1 MADLKQIL
9 LSIPQPTESE
19 LATPPAGERC
29 QSLRCKGMYTNMGQ
43 PEGTRVTGDGHFW
56 CAKTQ
61 RVFGPDDQYV
71 GDGECRHEGRAC
83 YESGR

>member
-1 MADLKQIL
+1 MADLNQIL
-9 LSIPQPTESE
+9 MNIVQPTAAD
-19 LATPPAGERC
+19 LAAPLAGERC

-71 GDGECRHEGRAC
+71 GDGECRH
-83 YESGR
+83 SGRSCFEGD